1 MYENCMKKKNMMNI
15 SQDCAKENSLTFL
28 GNGDNRF
35 PSVIKKD
42 ESLVSITFM
51 CYDSFV
57 YRI

>member
-1 MYENCMKKKNMMNI
+1 MMNI
-15 SQDCAKENSLTFL
+15 SHDYAKENSLTFL

-51 CYDSFV
+51 CYDSFI

>member
-15 SQDCAKENSLTFL
+15 SQDYAKENSLTFL

-35 PSVIKKD
+35 PSVMKKG

-51 CYDSFV
+51 YYDSFIL
-57 YRI
+57 RQ